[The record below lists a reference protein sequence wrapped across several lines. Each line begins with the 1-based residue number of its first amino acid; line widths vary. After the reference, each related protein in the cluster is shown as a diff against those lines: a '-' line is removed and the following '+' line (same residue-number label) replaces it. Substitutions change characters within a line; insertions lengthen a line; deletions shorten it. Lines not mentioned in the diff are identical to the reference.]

1 MGTSQRTMARTALT
15 LVLCLGV
22 AAVLVTGAPIHTLRV
37 KRSPGSFVK
46 DVNAAAV
53 RASTVMT
60 RSHFRAGSH
69 AVPMN
74 GGYLTTGAYF
84 MDITVGSLDQ
94 TFSVLVDT
102 GSSNLALPSPSCNC
116 GTSNATV
123 YYDPAKSK
131 TSAVPSCTSPFCQAC
146 VPVGYNLTACPFG
159 EVSCGGGKNDEICPF
174 GISYGGG
181 SSALGGYWATDK
193 VCLGEAC
200 AYNAV
205 VGAIT
210 EQVLFS
216 SNANTAAFVGI
227 IGFASPFNAVN
238 PTAVAPIMST
248 LVAEGEVAANV
259 LGMCFTNTSGG
270 VIDLGAANMSRVD
283 GTMQWVPITTDRW
296 YNLPLKTI
304 AVGTH
309 DLGLPSFVYKTTN
322 DVIGSFIDSGTSVI
336 LTSPVTFEA
345 MTAIFESNYGTLPGI
360 SGDNNLFAGACFPSS
375 VIDPVISEYP
385 ALTFTFGGVTMDA
398 PVDIVVE
405 PAQYLLFQDG
415 MYCLGVAGV
424 PGVGAVMGDN
434 FLVDRYVVYDRENM
448 QVGFANAAAGAC
460 DM

>member
-94 TFSVLVDT
+94 TSSVLVDT

-174 GISYGGG
+174 GY
-181 SSALGGYWATDK
+181 
-193 VCLGEAC
+193 
-200 AYNAV
+200 
-205 VGAIT
+205 
-210 EQVLFS
+210 
-216 SNANTAAFVGI
+216 
-227 IGFASPFNAVN
+227 
-238 PTAVAPIMST
+238 
-248 LVAEGEVAANV
+248 
-259 LGMCFTNTSGG
+259 
-270 VIDLGAANMSRVD
+270 
-283 GTMQWVPITTDRW
+283 
-296 YNLPLKTI
+296 
-304 AVGTH
+304 
-309 DLGLPSFVYKTTN
+309 
-322 DVIGSFIDSGTSVI
+322 
-336 LTSPVTFEA
+336 
-345 MTAIFESNYGTLPGI
+345 
-360 SGDNNLFAGACFPSS
+360 
-375 VIDPVISEYP
+375 
-385 ALTFTFGGVTMDA
+385 
-398 PVDIVVE
+398 
-405 PAQYLLFQDG
+405 
-415 MYCLGVAGV
+415 
-424 PGVGAVMGDN
+424 
-434 FLVDRYVVYDRENM
+434 
-448 QVGFANAAAGAC
+448 AAGWWWWWWWWWC
-460 DM
+460 